1 MQIINRTPHAIT
13 IHPSGVASSA
23 STMILPAAPRG
34 EVARVE
40 TTAQVEAPI
49 VCAAGYVPV
58 ASTSWGRVIGL
69 AEPVADVVQ
78 VVSVIV
84 AAAAHFAGRD
94 LADLYVPGDQVRD
107 GSGRIV
113 GCMALA
119 PASSA
124 LPGGML
130 AWSPREHCN
139 RMDDIA
145 ALLCYADDS
154 GALEQPYGTRR
165 RGRWPVQ
172 AHYIMR
178 RPAGH
183 GGGYVR
189 VVQEWGTDAWS
200 WTDITISDAAREY
213 VIDGVD

>member
-13 IHPSGVASSA
+13 IHPSGVASST

-69 AEPVADVVQ
+69 AEPAAGVVQ

-94 LADLYVPGDQVRD
+94 LADLYVSGDQVRD

-119 PASSA
+119 PAASA

-165 RGRWPVQ
+165 RGRWPMQV
-172 AHYIMR
+172 HYIMR
-178 RPAGH
+178 RPEAH

-189 VVQEWGTDAWS
+189 VTQEWGTDDWA
-200 WTDITISDAAREY
+200 WTDIGVSDAAREY
-213 VIDGVD
+213 HIAGID